1 MKTKMNYN
9 HSSLFPRVCVSTTA
23 TRRILIALLC
33 FMITLLAVPA
43 NAVTNEL
50 VGNSES
56 HSIEK
61 FNSAGTWIGTFA
73 STGPWKPLGIAASP
87 LTNDVFVATL
97 TSNVILRYK
106 SDGTRLVCLGGPP
119 TPCWSTFNL
128 NSYFVG
134 NLIESLVFDTSGNL
148 YVASHYGTSGYQVVI
163 LKFSPAALLKKMP
176 VPTGVP
182 ITTTVGRGDQ
192 MAFDQLGNICIASFI
207 APNTV
212 QCYNPT
218 SGALT
223 FDYASEFSGFSP
235 LIQPVGLA
243 FSPSNNLY
251 VSSVFVGQV
260 VYEAT
265 PHKGPMLALASGLVS
280 DVGFIATD
288 SSGMLYVPS
297 FHNAEGRYG
306 GSNFCTFYSCMD
318 YDTSSDVVYK
328 IDPTTGTTTDFIT
341 TNLWGPYQMI
351 FVAF

>member
-1 MKTKMNYN
+1 MDRHLRFHGAMET
-9 HSSLFPRVCVSTTA
+9 PRHRRQSTNE
-23 TRRILIALLC
+23 RRIRSHTNQQRYPSLQIRRHALGLLLGPSN
-33 FMITLLAVPA
+33 TLL
-43 NAVTNEL
+43 EHL
-50 VGNSES
+50 
-56 HSIEK
+56 
-61 FNSAGTWIGTFA
+61 
-73 STGPWKPLGIAASP
+73 
-87 LTNDVFVATL
+87 
-97 TSNVILRYK
+97 
-106 SDGTRLVCLGGPP
+106 
-119 TPCWSTFNL
+119 NL
-128 NSYFVG
+128 NSYFKS
-134 NLIESLVFDTSGNL
+134 NPIESLVFDTSGNL

-163 LKFSPAALLKKMP
+163 LKFSPAALLKPMP

-182 ITTTVGRGDQ
+182 ITTTVGRGNQ
-192 MAFDQLGNICIASFI
+192 MGFDQLGNICIASFI

-212 QCYNPT
+212 QCYDPT

-251 VSSVFVGQV
+251 VSSVFAGQV

-265 PHKGPMLALASGLVS
+265 PQKGPMLALASGLAS

-306 GSNFCTFYSCMD
+306 GSNLCAFYSCMD

-328 IDPTTGTTTDFIT
+328 IDPTTGTTTNFIT
-341 TNLWGPYQMI
+341 SNLWGPYQMI